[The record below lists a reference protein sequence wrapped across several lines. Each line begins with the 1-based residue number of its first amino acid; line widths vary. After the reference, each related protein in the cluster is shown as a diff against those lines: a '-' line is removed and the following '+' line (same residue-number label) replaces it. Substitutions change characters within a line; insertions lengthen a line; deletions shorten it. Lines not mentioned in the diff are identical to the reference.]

1 MQMDLQPLLSGL
13 LPATVSQ
20 ASNYLRID
28 SVIMPKRPFRVTILL
43 SLVLLFT
50 IWNALR
56 AWTAFSWRN
65 VLTEFSAAPLYIG
78 VSGLIWLGIGI
89 WLLMSLWQKKA
100 NARILLLASAVSYS
114 VWVWI
119 GRLFLQF
126 PRANWPFALVINLVL
141 LSFVLFASNYWK
153 REAHERKSEDQTIR

>member
-1 MQMDLQPLLSGL
+1 
-13 LPATVSQ
+13 
-20 ASNYLRID
+20 
-28 SVIMPKRPFRVTILL
+28 MPKQPFRVTILL
-43 SLVLLFT
+43 SLVLLLT

-65 VLTEFSAAPLYIG
+65 VLTEFSGGPLYIG

-89 WLLMSLWQKKA
+89 WLLLSLWRQA
-100 NARILLLASAVSYS
+100 PFARILLITSAASYS

-119 GRLFLQF
+119 ERLFFQV
-126 PRANWPFALVINLVL
+126 PRENWPFALVTNLVV

-153 REAHERKSEDQTIR
+153 REAHERKSEDQTIG